1 MSEVPLALVDRDEE
15 ANAENFRQGE
25 VDFRKEEIICVR
37 NKSDRSSEALLSIS
51 QHVSIVKQTAN
62 SK

>member
-37 NKSDRSSEALLSIS
+37 NKSSEALLSIS
-51 QHVSIVKQTAN
+51 QQSIVK
-62 SK
+62 